1 MPPVSLSH
9 YRIDSEL
16 GRGGIGVLYR
26 AFDQR
31 LHRSV
36 AIKVLANA
44 VAADPLRRTSI
55 LDEARMYFKTLM
67 TTRRFSA
74 SRQPR
79 GARVSAIKSSSA
91 AARRD
96 QPFHARPHPTRLIG
110 RSRMFRV
117 RYALTV
123 LILVLPVALSR
134 AQ

>member
-16 GRGGIGVLYR
+16 GRGGMGVLYR

-55 LDEARMYFKTLM
+55 LDEAICTSKP
-67 TTRRFSA
+67 S
-74 SRQPR
+74 
-79 GARVSAIKSSSA
+79 
-91 AARRD
+91 
-96 QPFHARPHPTRLIG
+96 
-110 RSRMFRV
+110 
-117 RYALTV
+117 
-123 LILVLPVALSR
+123 
-134 AQ
+134 